1 MSAKTDGKGNSIA
14 ASMMFKSLER
24 YSVLAFQ
31 TIVQIVIARILAPS
45 DYGLVAMMA
54 VFISI
59 ANIFIN
65 NGFNMA
71 IVQKPQAESKDYGTA
86 LLLNFLIGLTLYILI
101 FFSAPY
107 IAIFYDDP
115 QITLCLRVLA
125 LLLPVGSISS
135 IQSAIATREM
145 QFKNLFI
152 CNVFGSVTSGI
163 IGIVMALAG
172 TGVWALIAQQ
182 LTSMVVI
189 SLALTYHA
197 TWKPRFNYL
206 ANSAREMFAFGWK
219 MLVAGLINQVYNEL
233 NSLII
238 GKKYTAADLAFY
250 TRGRQFPD
258 LITTGVDSA
267 LQSVTLSAFSKK
279 QNDHAYLRQLLKK
292 TLTSNSYLLI
302 PVLTYLAV
310 AAAPIT
316 VLLLTEKWLPLVPY
330 MQICC
335 LTYAFHPMAS
345 IDMQVIAAIGR
356 SDLRLKLEFIKK
368 PVGIL
373 LLIVAIPYGPMA
385 IAVSAAVTAIFSL
398 IVGAIA
404 CERCVHYSLL
414 QHFKDVTP
422 IFACSAIAGGSAYAM
437 GLIPLPTILSLL
449 LQGIVG
455 LVIYVSL
462 TWWLKIPGC
471 ADVFETISRY
481 MKRCKHE

>member
-1 MSAKTDGKGNSIA
+1 
-14 ASMMFKSLER
+14 
-24 YSVLAFQ
+24 
-31 TIVQIVIARILAPS
+31 
-45 DYGLVAMMA
+45 
-54 VFISI
+54 
-59 ANIFIN
+59 
-65 NGFNMA
+65 
-71 IVQKPQAESKDYGTA
+71 
-86 LLLNFLIGLTLYILI
+86 
-101 FFSAPY
+101 
-107 IAIFYDDP
+107 
-115 QITLCLRVLA
+115 
-125 LLLPVGSISS
+125 
-135 IQSAIATREM
+135 
-145 QFKNLFI
+145 
-152 CNVFGSVTSGI
+152 
-163 IGIVMALAG
+163 
-172 TGVWALIAQQ
+172 
-182 LTSMVVI
+182 
-189 SLALTYHA
+189 
-197 TWKPRFNYL
+197 
-206 ANSAREMFAFGWK
+206 
-219 MLVAGLINQVYNEL
+219 
-233 NSLII
+233 
-238 GKKYTAADLAFY
+238 
-250 TRGRQFPD
+250 
-258 LITTGVDSA
+258 
-267 LQSVTLSAFSKK
+267 
-279 QNDHAYLRQLLKK
+279 
-292 TLTSNSYLLI
+292 
-302 PVLTYLAV
+302 
-310 AAAPIT
+310 
-316 VLLLTEKWLPLVPY
+316 

-373 LLIVAIPYGPMA
+373 LLIIAIPYGPMA

>member
-1 MSAKTDGKGNSIA
+1 MSINVENKGNSIA
-14 ASMMFKSLER
+14 ASMIFKSLER

-31 TIVQIVIARILAPS
+31 TIVQIFIARILAPS

-71 IVQKPQAESKDYGTA
+71 IVQKPQAGSKDFGTA
-86 LLLNFLIGLTLYILI
+86 LLLNFLIGIALYVLI
-101 FFSAPY
+101 FLAAPY
-107 IAIFYDDP
+107 IAIFYDDS

-152 CNVFGSVTSGI
+152 CNVFGSVISGI
-163 IGIVMALAG
+163 LGVILALVGA
-172 TGVWALIAQQ
+172 GVWALITQQ
-182 LTSMVVI
+182 LTSVIVI
-189 SLALTYHA
+189 SIILAYHS

-206 ANSAREMFAFGWK
+206 SNSAREMFAFGWK

-250 TRGRQFPD
+250 TRGRQLPD
-258 LITTGVDSA
+258 LVTTGIDSA
-267 LQSVTLSAFSKK
+267 LQSVTLSAFAKN

-302 PVLTYLAV
+302 PILTYLAV

-316 VLLLTEKWLPLVPY
+316 ELLLTEKWLPLVPY

-335 LTYAFHPMAS
+335 FTYAFHPMAS
-345 IDMQVIAAIGR
+345 IDMQVLAAIGR

-368 PVGIL
+368 PLGIL
-373 LLIVAIPYGPMA
+373 LLILSIPYGPVA
-385 IAVSAAVTAIFSL
+385 IAISAAITSIFSL
-398 IVGAIA
+398 VVGIIA
-404 CERCVHYSLL
+404 CQLCVQYTLL
-414 QHFKDVTP
+414 QHFKDVVP
-422 IFACSAIAGGSAYAM
+422 IFICSAIAGGCAFLV
-437 GLIPLPTILSLL
+437 GQIPIAILLLLL
-449 LQGIVG
+449 LQGVVG
-455 LVIYVSL
+455 LTVYAML
-462 TWWLKIPGC
+462 TWWFKVPGC
-471 ADVFETISRY
+471 VDVLNTILRLLT
-481 MKRCKHE
+481 KK

>member
-1 MSAKTDGKGNSIA
+1 MTKKVENKGNSIS

-59 ANIFIN
+59 ANIFIH

-71 IVQKPQAESKDYGTA
+71 IVQKPQADSKDYGTA
-86 LLLNFLIGLTLYILI
+86 LLLNFLIGLALYVL
-101 FFSAPY
+101 FFFAAPY
-107 IAIFYDDP
+107 IADFYDDP
-115 QITLCLRVLA
+115 QITICLRVLA
-125 LLLPVGSISS
+125 LLLPIGSISS
-135 IQSAIATREM
+135 IQSAIATRAM

-152 CNVFGSVTSGI
+152 CNVFGNMTSGI
-163 IGIVMALAG
+163 VGVVMALSGA
-172 TGVWALIAQQ
+172 GVWALIAQQ
-182 LTSMVVI
+182 LMSVIVI
-189 SLALTYHA
+189 SMALTYHA
-197 TWKPRFNYL
+197 TWKPRFSYL
-206 ANSAREMFAFGWK
+206 ASSAGELFSFGWK

-258 LITTGVDSA
+258 LVTTGIDGA
-267 LQSVTLSAFSKK
+267 LQSVTLSVFSKK
-279 QNDHAYLRQLLKK
+279 QEDHAYLRLLLKK

-310 AAAPIT
+310 AATPIT

-356 SDLRLKLEFIKK
+356 SDLRLKLEFVKK

-373 LLIVAIPYGPMA
+373 LLIIAIPYGPMA
-385 IAVSAAVTAIFSL
+385 IAISAAITAIFSL
-398 IVGAIA
+398 IVGAVA
-404 CERCVHYSLL
+404 CEHCVHYSLL

-449 LQGIVG
+449 LQGIAG
-455 LVIYVSL
+455 LVIYGSL

-471 ADVFETISRY
+471 TDVFNTLSRY
-481 MKRCKHE
+481 MKRGKHE